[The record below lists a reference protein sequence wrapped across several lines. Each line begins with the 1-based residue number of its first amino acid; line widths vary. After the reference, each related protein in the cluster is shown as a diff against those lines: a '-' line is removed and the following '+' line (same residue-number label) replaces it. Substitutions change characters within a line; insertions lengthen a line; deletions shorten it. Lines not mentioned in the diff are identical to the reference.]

1 VFASTGISGV
11 NDEPN
16 GKHDFH
22 HGWRFRHR
30 GGFAETLHRKGN
42 KVIISEGRQSAL
54 EDAGTANPGIEFV
67 ELDIES
73 PKSWNK

>member
-16 GKHDFH
+16 GKRDFY
-22 HGWRFRHR
+22 HGRRFRHR
-30 GGFAETLHRKGN
+30 GGFAETLHGKGN
-42 KVIISEGRQSAL
+42 KVIISGGRQSAL
-54 EDAGTANPGIEFV
+54 EDGGRANPGIEFV

-73 PKSWNK
+73 PKSRNK